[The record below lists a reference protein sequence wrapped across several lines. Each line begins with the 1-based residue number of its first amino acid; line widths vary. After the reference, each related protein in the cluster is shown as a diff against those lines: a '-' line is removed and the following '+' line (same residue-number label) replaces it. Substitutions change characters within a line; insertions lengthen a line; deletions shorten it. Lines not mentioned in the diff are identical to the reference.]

1 MGVCLSGSYCK
12 DQISAINV
20 HRSIGFENQSSTLIN
35 SNSKINFIPKY
46 SIQDIGYKI
55 KINLIFFCNDN
66 ILKNSYT
73 YKFQLFIDN
82 SDIEEENFI
91 SLGSTESMIC
101 QNKIKYE
108 KNFEAIYF
116 FSKGQRIKICCLENE
131 KNINTSLFY
140 LGKMINGFEN
150 PKLIIEKDNDTIG
163 ELLILINRDDNTKL
177 FKNKKCLFSVELSNK
192 VKALEEGN
200 FFFIINNSNEEIIYK
215 SEEFNYNK
223 NENQDFIYRFN
234 FEIRKHFIFY
244 KRKSISF
251 NLYKNKSIKNN
262 ININEEN
269 KINENIQ
276 KENIIEEC
284 ELIGTVNITNEELLN
299 NHGVNSFKL
308 SSGILSALFKE
319 LIIINISY
327 KETDYTPF
335 LEYIKFQLHLNL
347 IVVLDNDT
355 LKDNSEEINLII
367 NIFFSILSLY
377 NNEEQKI
384 IYTKLGNNPIL
395 KKANNY
401 KEIFNNEINSN
412 ELKDNNSKDKIIPVI
427 ELIFKGY
434 IYSEIDKGINKY
446 FIVLIFN
453 NKKFIDINDNLNIIE
468 NYENSPLN
476 IKVFNLGDQSNY
488 IETNNINMNI
498 YNNING
504 NIKYERLLF
513 QFYNISKQI
522 NKKEKG
528 TKYLND
534 IPFLVE
540 DFFEIQKSAK
550 FSIFD

>member
-1 MGVCLSGSYCK
+1 M
-12 DQISAINV
+12 
-20 HRSIGFENQSSTLIN
+20 
-35 SNSKINFIPKY
+35 
-46 SIQDIGYKI
+46 
-55 KINLIFFCNDN
+55 
-66 ILKNSYT
+66 
-73 YKFQLFIDN
+73 FIDN

-163 ELLILINRDDNTKL
+163 ELLILINRDDNIKL

-223 NENQDFIYRFN
+223 NENQDIIFRFN

-251 NLYKNKSIKNN
+251 NLYRIKSIKNN

-367 NIFFSILSLY
+367 NSFFSILSLY

-395 KKANNY
+395 KKENKY
-401 KEIFNNEINSN
+401 KEIFNNENNSD

-446 FIVLIFN
+446 FIVLIFT